1 MVYAEFGGQTKCIMG
16 NSKIENTE
24 AKIENHLIRSRRV
37 MKAVNYIE
45 LDWTLF
51 LTLLLTP
58 SLAIL
63 SWAHFRQILLVTPHN
78 TQKRRRRKERTK

>member
-1 MVYAEFGGQTKCIMG
+1 
-16 NSKIENTE
+16 
-24 AKIENHLIRSRRV
+24 

-45 LDWTLF
+45 LDWK

-63 SWAHFRQILLVTPHN
+63 SWAGFRQILLVTPHN
-78 TQKRRRRKERTK
+78 TQKKEEEKNEQSRGLHDDIRGMLPI

>member
-1 MVYAEFGGQTKCIMG
+1 
-16 NSKIENTE
+16 
-24 AKIENHLIRSRRV
+24 

-45 LDWTLF
+45 LDWK

-63 SWAHFRQILLVTPHN
+63 SWAGFKTN
-78 TQKRRRRKERTK
+78 TFSYTHTIRKKEEEEKKEQSRGHHDDIRGVLPI

>member
-1 MVYAEFGGQTKCIMG
+1 MFSLG
-16 NSKIENTE
+16 SKTYNTE
-24 AKIENHLIRSRRV
+24 AKIENHLIRSRSV

-45 LDWTLF
+45 LDWK

-63 SWAHFRQILLVTPHN
+63 SWAGFRQILLVTPQN
-78 TQKRRRRKERTK
+78 TQKRRRRKERLK

>member
-1 MVYAEFGGQTKCIMG
+1 MFSLG
-16 NSKIENTE
+16 SKTYNTE
-24 AKIENHLIRSRRV
+24 AKIENHLIRSPNV

-45 LDWTLF
+45 LDWK

-63 SWAHFRQILLVTPHN
+63 SWAGFRQILLVTPHS
-78 TQKRRRRKERTK
+78 TQKRRRRKERLK